1 MAGGNLR
8 LYYYSR
14 DCKSILDTDTWAEYS
29 LDYDI
34 LVDMRSRG
42 MVIYPYEP
50 FVTNTANLKL
60 KALFGVDLIVD
71 TKGRLTDITGYIGSM
86 SFTVPVNFT
95 AIHHKL
101 GKFPDVS
108 FLHLRFMSDD
118 SLSSFTG
125 STTPNFSHLLYSFP
139 SAYFKFDI
147 TACNSLEFLNLDGLR
162 IRNRLFIYDSR
173 NRAEV
178 RGYNLINYLESSD
191 AFLKQ
196 YVSVQGI
203 PLTATYLESKLRVLN
218 NYINNIYLP
227 ETDNTILRKYILDTD
242 LSSCVKLIKS
252 RGKKISATVAVSKFT
267 LSNVSKVASNL
278 EALGYSDYKLRVLQ
292 VLSKLIRG

>member
-8 LYYYSR
+8 LYYYSM

-34 LVDMRSRG
+34 LADIQSRG
-42 MVIYPYEP
+42 IPVYHYEP
-50 FVTNTANLKL
+50 FVTNTANLQL
-60 KALFGVDLIVD
+60 KALTGVDLIVD
-71 TKGRLTDITGYIGSM
+71 TKGRLNNITGYTDNM

-101 GKFPDVS
+101 GKFPDIS
-108 FLHLRFMSDD
+108 FLYLRFMSDD
-118 SLSSFTG
+118 SLEFFESNS
-125 STTPNFSHLLYSFP
+125 TPNFSHLLYSF
-139 SAYFKFDI
+139 SNAYFQFDI

-162 IRNRLFIYDSR
+162 IRNRLFMHDSR
-173 NRAEV
+173 NRVEV
-178 RGYNLINYLESSD
+178 RGYNLVNYLESSD
-191 AFLKQ
+191 VFLKQ
-196 YVSVQGI
+196 YVSVQDI

-227 ETDNTILRKYILDTD
+227 ETDNTILRKYISDTD

-252 RGKKISATVAVSKFT
+252 RGKKISDTVAVSKFT